1 MAKQTVMRSVRIS
14 RELDDV
20 LRRDAESRGI
30 SISSLVSE
38 IFTKYSEW
46 DRLANKF
53 GVVTLSRGAFRG
65 MWEIIGKE
73 KAVSMGKEGGSRT
86 ATDVAH
92 FWFKRLNTR
101 TFLKLIELFGKY
113 TRFFEYEVESKD
125 EREYTITVHH
135 DINEAYSIYLENW
148 FESAIKIFIGV
159 TPSSKTSLNSV
170 VITFTEPRSVSI
182 IEGPTPPLGQ
192 RSLRR

>member
-1 MAKQTVMRSVRIS
+1 MAKQTVMRSMRIS

-30 SISSLVSE
+30 SFSSLASE

-53 GVVTLSRGAFRG
+53 GMVTLPRGAFRG
-65 MWEIIGKE
+65 MWETIGKE
-73 KAVSMGKEGGSRT
+73 KAASMGMEAGSRT
-86 ATDVAH
+86 ATESAS

-101 TFLKLIELFGKY
+101 TFLKLIELFDKY
-113 TRFFEYEVESKD
+113 TKSFEYELESRD

-135 DINEAYSIYLENW
+135 EINEAYSIFLQNW
-148 FESAIKIFIGV
+148 FESAIKIFVGV
-159 TPSSKTSLNSV
+159 TPSIKVSLNSIV
-170 VITFTEPRSVSI
+170 VTFREPQS
-182 IEGPTPPLGQ
+182 
-192 RSLRR
+192 